1 MLNRDMLN
9 SNVQKAPIQY
19 QNVLMKIG
27 FTIFVALLG
36 SAMGMLIASNYTNQ
50 DQTSVTQ
57 TSMPNQ
63 DSNTVI
69 QDLRAENAELSK
81 QLTQISDRVNKDSV
95 DNQALSDNYQ
105 LKIDNLQMELQ
116 SLKTQVSRDISDN
129 SNASQFRDLPVTLEQ
144 HRVMLVELRKS
155 LPETREGTAGYW
167 YNMKNIAT
175 KADPSLSSSVDRVI
189 LKIDNYY
196 DWSDDNPGNQSSA
209 QAFLQ
214 WQSDYRSSGAIAYE
228 EATVAFTKD
237 SLQSVIT
244 KLESIVLM
252 YD

>member
-1 MLNRDMLN
+1 MLNRDVLN

-19 QNVLMKIG
+19 HVVLMRIG
-27 FTIFVALLG
+27 FTLFVALLG
-36 SAMGMLIASNYTNQ
+36 LALGMLIASNYTNQ
-50 DQTSVTQ
+50 EQTAVTQ
-57 TSMPNQ
+57 VLITDE
-63 DSNTVI
+63 DSDTVV
-69 QDLRAENAELSK
+69 QDLKAENAELSK
-81 QLTQISDRVNKDSV
+81 QLTQIANRVDKDSI
-95 DNQALSDNYQ
+95 DNQALSDSYQ
-105 LKIDNLQMELQ
+105 LKIDELQMELQ
-116 SLKTQVSRDISDN
+116 SLETQVSRNITENSD
-129 SNASQFRDLPVTLEQ
+129 STQFSDVATSAEQ

-155 LPETREGTAGYW
+155 LPQTREGSAGYW

-196 DWSDDNPGNQSSA
+196 DWNDNNPGNQSSA
-209 QAFLQ
+209 QDFLQ
-214 WQSDYRSSGAIAYE
+214 WQSDYRASGAIAYE

-237 SLQSVIT
+237 ALQSVIT

>member
-1 MLNRDMLN
+1 MRLTPC
-9 SNVQKAPIQY
+9 SNV
-19 QNVLMKIG
+19 G
-27 FTIFVALLG
+27 F
-36 SAMGMLIASNYTNQ
+36 SRKNRMRY
-50 DQTSVTQ
+50 D
-57 TSMPNQ
+57 
-63 DSNTVI
+63 
-69 QDLRAENAELSK
+69 E
-81 QLTQISDRVNKDSV
+81 
-95 DNQALSDNYQ
+95 YQ

-196 DWSDDNPGNQSSA
+196 DWNDNNPGNQSSA
-209 QAFLQ
+209 QDFLQ
-214 WQSDYRSSGAIAYE
+214 WQSDYRASGAIAYE

-237 SLQSVIT
+237 ALQSVIT

>member
-1 MLNRDMLN
+1 MLNRDVLN

-19 QNVLMKIG
+19 QIILMRIG
-27 FTIFVALLG
+27 FTLFVALLG
-36 SAMGMLIASNYTNQ
+36 LALGMLIASNYTNQ
-50 DQTSVTQ
+50 EQTTVTQ
-57 TSMPNQ
+57 VLPDQ

-69 QDLRAENAELSK
+69 QDLREENAELSK
-81 QLTQISDRVNKDSV
+81 QLTQISDRVNKDSNT
-95 DNQALSDNYQ
+95 NQTLSESYQ
-105 LKIDNLQMELQ
+105 LKIDELQMELQ
-116 SLKTQVSRDISDN
+116 SLKTQVSKSIADN
-129 SNASQFRDLPVTLEQ
+129 TKPSQFSDVATSLEQ

-155 LPETREGTAGYW
+155 LPQTREGSAGYW

-196 DWSDDNPGNQSSA
+196 DWDDNNPGNQSSA
-209 QAFLQ
+209 QDFLK

-228 EATVAFTKD
+228 EASVAFTKD
-237 SLQSVIT
+237 ALQSVIT
-244 KLESIVLM
+244 KLESIVLT

>member
-1 MLNRDMLN
+1 MLN

-36 SAMGMLIASNYTNQ
+36 SVMGMLIASNYTNQ

-81 QLTQISDRVNKDSV
+81 QLTQISDRVNKDSI

-129 SNASQFRDLPVTLEQ
+129 ANASQFRDLPVTLEQ

-155 LPETREGTAGYW
+155 LPETR
-167 YNMKNIAT
+167 
-175 KADPSLSSSVDRVI
+175 
-189 LKIDNYY
+189 
-196 DWSDDNPGNQSSA
+196 
-209 QAFLQ
+209 
-214 WQSDYRSSGAIAYE
+214 
-228 EATVAFTKD
+228 
-237 SLQSVIT
+237 
-244 KLESIVLM
+244 
-252 YD
+252 

>member
-1 MLNRDMLN
+1 
-9 SNVQKAPIQY
+9 
-19 QNVLMKIG
+19 
-27 FTIFVALLG
+27 
-36 SAMGMLIASNYTNQ
+36 
-50 DQTSVTQ
+50 
-57 TSMPNQ
+57 
-63 DSNTVI
+63 
-69 QDLRAENAELSK
+69 
-81 QLTQISDRVNKDSV
+81 
-95 DNQALSDNYQ
+95 
-105 LKIDNLQMELQ
+105 MELQ

-237 SLQSVIT
+237 ALQSVSGTNSHRRTLKSGEYQLNQLGQDKDHWFLTEARPQNSVGI
-244 KLESIVLM
+244 S
-252 YD
+252 